1 MDTKII
7 IDGEGLSDVEV
18 LVIPEGST
26 GREVVRIMATKAGVE
41 SDEVL
46 LFVED
51 SDEPLDL
58 DLIIKEDQAAQT
70 IHHVHRARRVNVSV
84 HYQNEI
90 KTEAFSP
97 STRIQVVLDW
107 AVSSKGFNID
117 PVIAPEMELA
127 LHGESKELPKQA
139 HIGRYVR
146 HPHHQLSLDLIRGVV
161 PNGAKNSD
169 G

>member
-1 MDTKII
+1 METKII

-18 LVIPEGST
+18 MVIPEGST
-26 GREVVRIMATKAGVE
+26 GREVVRIIATKTGIGI
-41 SDEVL
+41 DEAL

-58 DLIIKEDQAAQT
+58 DLIIKEDQAAHT

-84 HYQNEI
+84 HYQNKI

-107 AVSSKGFNID
+107 AVSPQGFNID
-117 PVIAPEMELA
+117 PAIAPEMELS
-127 LHGESKELPKQA
+127 LHGETKELPKQA

-146 HPHHQLSLDLIRGVV
+146 HPHHELSLDLIRGVV
-161 PNGAKNSD
+161 PNGEKNSD
-169 G
+169 R